1 MKQVICKVIDDIID
15 DIEMN
20 DITEKE
26 ECVICFEI
34 VDEESEDFKFD
45 CDHKKYMH
53 NACIKKVNTC
63 PLCRTKSESNELIVV
78 VRNDCS
84 TSCGFLSC
92 FILFVFLMF
101 LLISPQ
107 LYPYYFFGN
116 SNSTNIANSTNYNTT
131 MIVI

>member
-1 MKQVICKVIDDIID
+1 
-15 DIEMN
+15 
-20 DITEKE
+20 
-26 ECVICFEI
+26 
-34 VDEESEDFKFD
+34 
-45 CDHKKYMH
+45 MH
-53 NACIKKVNTC
+53 NACIKKVNNC
-63 PLCRTKSESNELIVV
+63 PLCRSKSESNELIVV
-78 VRNDCS
+78 RNDYS

-116 SNSTNIANSTNYNTT
+116 SNITNNTNNTNSTNSTNYNTT